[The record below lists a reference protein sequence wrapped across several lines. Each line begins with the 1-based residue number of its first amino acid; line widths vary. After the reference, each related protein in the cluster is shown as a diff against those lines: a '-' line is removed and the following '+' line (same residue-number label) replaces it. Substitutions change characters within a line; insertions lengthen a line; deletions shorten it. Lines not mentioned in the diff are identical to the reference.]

1 MMDWK
6 PCLEEGEALR
16 WEGRPAPRAFTFRNW
31 LHSLVG
37 VLLLLLSAYWQMVGV
52 QLAAVYHLPW
62 LAWIPIPFLVAGL
75 YLGVGHLLLARM
87 EWEKVFYA
95 VTDRRL
101 LAQRGL
107 FRPRIEV
114 FELSEL
120 TGFRVKPLGN
130 ELATL
135 RACALSSGSNLIF
148 IAIEYPQQVTA
159 LLEAALI
166 ANGHEVSMRSL

>member
-1 MMDWK
+1 MNWK

-16 WEGRPAPRAFTFRNW
+16 WEGRPVPRAFTFRNW
-31 LHSLVG
+31 KHSVCG
-37 VLLLLLSAYWQMVGV
+37 VLLLLFSAYWQIVGV
-52 QLAAVYHLPW
+52 QLAAVYRIPW
-62 LAWIPIPFLVAGL
+62 LVWIPVPFLAVGL
-75 YLGVGHLLLARM
+75 YLGVGHVLLARM

-101 LAQRGL
+101 LAHRGL
-107 FRPRIEV
+107 FRPRVET

-120 TGFRVKPLGN
+120 TSFRVKPLGS

-135 RACALSSGSNLIF
+135 RVYSASTGSRLIF
-148 IAIEYPQQVTA
+148 VAVEYPQQVTS

-166 ANGHEVSMRSL
+166 DNGHEVSMRPV

>member
-1 MMDWK
+1 MDWTD
-6 PCLEEGEALR
+6 CLEEGELLR

-31 LHSLVG
+31 IHSIVG

-52 QLAAVYHLPW
+52 QLAAVYHLFW
-62 LAWIPIPFLVAGL
+62 LAWIPIPFLIVGL
-75 YLGVGHLLLARM
+75 YLGVGHILLARL

-107 FRPRIEV
+107 LRQRIET
-114 FELSEL
+114 FALSEL
-120 TGFRVKPLGN
+120 TGFRVKPLGS

-135 RACALSSGSNLIF
+135 RVCSQSSGASLAF
-148 IAIEYPQQVTA
+148 IAVEYPQRVPA

-166 ANGHEVSMRSL
+166 DNGHEVSMRTY